1 MARSHSS
8 IARRANMSASN
19 ITRFFSNADFDVS
32 GVRITTSAATDIR
45 PPGPLALNQSVDVCG
60 TLLTLVRRAGR
71 FACSAWLRGL
81 GSRI

>member
-60 TLLTLVRRAGR
+60 TLLSNGEVGATQIEIVP
-71 FACSAWLRGL
+71 SPWDY
-81 GSRI
+81 